1 VTARPVL
8 PQPVLPLPV
17 PRDAGWRARVD
28 PSPEPTLRNTM
39 LAALATVV
47 FGVGGFLGWAT
58 TADLDSAA
66 VAAGTVIVDSH
77 RKTVSHLEGGTLRA
91 LMVREGDLVEAGQPL
106 LLFETTQSGSV
117 VAQIEGQFWLSVA
130 RLARLQSELADA
142 EAPAFPADLR
152 AVAATMPVAAEGIDL
167 ETRLMTARRETLA
180 GQIAVLRRRIG
191 QLRNEIDAHR
201 AQRAATAERLR
212 YTEEEMGAVRQL
224 LDRGYE
230 RRPRLLELQRT
241 VADLRGRLGELAANT
256 AQAEQAI
263 AGAELEILNLAANR
277 RSEAT
282 DELQRTRASVADL
295 TERLRAA
302 ADVLRRQTVLSPQAG
317 KVTNIRY
324 FTPGSAV
331 AGGAPILDIVPQDDE
346 LIVEARVAT
355 TDIDS
360 VRPGQPALV
369 RLTAYKQRTV
379 PPVEGE
385 VVEVSADQLTD
396 ERTGAP
402 HYTARVRLRPD
413 ALKDLAGVRLYP
425 GMPAEVLIRSRP
437 RKAIDYF
444 LAPLTDSLRRSMREE

>member
-1 VTARPVL
+1 MTG
-8 PQPVLPLPV
+8 LPV
-17 PRDAGWRARVD
+17 PRDAGWRAAVD
-28 PSPEPTLRNTM
+28 PTPEPTLRNTM
-39 LAALATVV
+39 LAAVATVV
-47 FGVGGFLGWAT
+47 VGVGGFLGWAV

-91 LMVREGDLVEAGQPL
+91 LRVREGDLVEAGQPL
-106 LLFETTQSGSV
+106 VLLETTQSGSV

-130 RLARLQSELADA
+130 RHARLQSELAEA
-142 EAPAFPADLR
+142 EAPAFPADLLT
-152 AVAATMPVAAEGIDL
+152 AARTMPVAAEGIDL
-167 ETRLMTARRETLA
+167 ETRLMAARRETLA
-180 GQIAVLRRRIG
+180 GQTAVLRRRIA
-191 QLRNEIDAHR
+191 QLRNEIEAHR
-201 AQRAATAERLR
+201 AQRAAAAERLR

-230 RRPRLLELQRT
+230 RRPRLLDLQRT
-241 VADLRGRLGELAANT
+241 VADLRGRLGELSANA

-282 DELQRTRASVADL
+282 DELQRTRAAVSDL

-302 ADVLRRQTVLSPQAG
+302 NDVLRRQTVLSPQAG
-317 KVTNIRY
+317 KVSNIRY

-331 AGGAPILDIVPQDDE
+331 SPGAPILDIVPQDDE

-360 VRPGQPALV
+360 VRAGQPALV

-402 HYTARVRLRPD
+402 HYTARIRLRPD
-413 ALKDLAGVRLYP
+413 ALRDLAGVQLYP

>member
-1 VTARPVL
+1 
-8 PQPVLPLPV
+8 
-17 PRDAGWRARVD
+17 
-28 PSPEPTLRNTM
+28 
-39 LAALATVV
+39 
-47 FGVGGFLGWAT
+47 
-58 TADLDSAA
+58 
-66 VAAGTVIVDSH
+66 
-77 RKTVSHLEGGTLRA
+77 
-91 LMVREGDLVEAGQPL
+91 
-106 LLFETTQSGSV
+106 
-117 VAQIEGQFWLSVA
+117 
-130 RLARLQSELADA
+130 
-142 EAPAFPADLR
+142 
-152 AVAATMPVAAEGIDL
+152 MPVAAEGIDL

-282 DELQRTRASVADL
+282 DELQRTRATVADL

-302 ADVLRRQTVLSPQAG
+302 ADVLRRQTILSPQAG

-324 FTPGSAV
+324 FTPGSAIA
-331 AGGAPILDIVPQDDE
+331 AGSPILDIVPQDDE

-355 TDIDS
+355 IDIDS